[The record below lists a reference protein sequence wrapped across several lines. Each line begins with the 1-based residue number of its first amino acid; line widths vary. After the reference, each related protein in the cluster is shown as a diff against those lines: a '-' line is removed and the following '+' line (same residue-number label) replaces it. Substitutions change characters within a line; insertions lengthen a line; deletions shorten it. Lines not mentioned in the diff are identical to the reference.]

1 MNVKTFETS
10 SGQKPIDNF
19 IKDQDT
25 LTRKKIAFLIN
36 LLERFGTHL
45 SMPYSKKITDKFYEL
60 RMRGKVEIRIIYTFK
75 GNEATLLNIF
85 KKKQDKIPRR
95 EIETAKTRLIALDLA

>member
-1 MNVKTFETS
+1 MKVKTFETR
-10 SGQKPIDNF
+10 SGGKPIDDF
-19 IKDQDT
+19 IKGQDT

-36 LLERFGTHL
+36 LLERFGKHL

-60 RMRGKVEIRIIYTFK
+60 RVRGKVEIRMIYAFE
-75 GNEATLLNIF
+75 GNEAILLNIF

-95 EIETAKTRLIALDLA
+95 EIETAKTRLIALD